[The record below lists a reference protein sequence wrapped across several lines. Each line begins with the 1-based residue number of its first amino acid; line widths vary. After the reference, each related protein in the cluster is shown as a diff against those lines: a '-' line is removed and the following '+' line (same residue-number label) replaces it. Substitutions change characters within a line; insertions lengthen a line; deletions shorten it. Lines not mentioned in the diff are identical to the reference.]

1 MRCLALDIG
10 ERRTGVAIGEVLA
23 RPLTTLKRRSKD
35 RDFAEIA
42 ELIREHQVDTLVVG
56 LPLNM
61 DGSMGFQ
68 AQRIVRYAEQMRQV
82 LAEMVLDVDLVF
94 WDERLTTE
102 QAEQILI
109 ASGRNRR
116 DRQARVDAVAAA
128 AILQSYLDR

>member
-1 MRCLALDIG
+1 
-10 ERRTGVAIGEVLA
+10 
-23 RPLTTLKRRSKD
+23 
-35 RDFAEIA
+35 
-42 ELIREHQVDTLVVG
+42 
-56 LPLNM
+56 
-61 DGSMGFQ
+61 
-68 AQRIVRYAEQMRQV
+68 MRQV

-109 ASGRNRR
+109 ASGRSRR